1 MRMNEDLEQWAWSV
15 KPVMNDLVCCKTPGP
30 APFFFCSL
38 FIPCTFHKLLQHLW
52 QGYRFLNRRSI
63 GHLFFFKAQKPTM
76 ALKNDH
82 RAIFCCRAR
91 IFGTFVAQRLGLT
104 FYIVCEGTRTGSLL
118 PPKHGNFIM
127 FLMNENHPFWGNQC
141 WNYQWRVPIQEC
153 LLGFPCPRKTNGLLV
168 PCMGP
173 WLAERW

>member
-1 MRMNEDLEQWAWSV
+1 MLSLLFSNQSQLPGTCINHSTHFSSWIQSPLRVILEAIGNENEWRPS
-15 KPVMNDLVCCKTPGP
+15 
-30 APFFFCSL
+30 
-38 FIPCTFHKLLQHLW
+38 
-52 QGYRFLNRRSI
+52 
-63 GHLFFFKAQKPTM
+63 AQKPTM
-76 ALKNDH
+76 AVKNDH

-153 LLGFPCPRKTNGLLV
+153 LLGFPGPRKKNGLLV
-168 PCMGP
+168 PCMCP